1 MLISLKALEA
11 FSELPH
17 LAKED
22 IIMSR
27 LKIADLSF
35 CETEINNH
43 LQIQGGLID
52 STFMSYISD
61 IFWDDL
67 AEFDQHQGKRYLEKE
82 TTDKFGI
89 KHKISA
95 KKTKNSKVVANV
107 AQGTKDGVTY
117 SGSTAIATSSGD

>member
-1 MLISLKALEA
+1 
-11 FSELPH
+11 
-17 LAKED
+17 
-22 IIMSR
+22 MSG

-35 CETEINNH
+35 YETEIDND

-52 STFMSYISD
+52 PTFMSYISD
-61 IFWDDL
+61 VFWDDL
-67 AEFDQHQGKRYLEKE
+67 AEFDQYSGERSLEKK

-107 AQGTKDGVTY
+107 AQGTKNGVTY
-117 SGSTAIATSSGD
+117 SGSTAIATSSGEL